1 METKIALSHLKIS
14 PLNVRV
20 VSPGKEEDKQLIAS
34 IAAHGILQ
42 NLVVVPVD
50 GEDGL
55 YEVVAGGRRLSAI
68 KHLFDSGV
76 LAADYLVPCQVKDA
90 ANATEY
96 SIAENMKANMHP
108 ADLFISF
115 KSLIDQGRTA
125 KDISIRFG
133 RSQKDVKQILRL
145 ADVSPMIFEAYR
157 KGEIDLDV
165 VMAFTVTDDLDKQE
179 SVYRDMGGRYMNA
192 HGVKSRLVNTSLTD
206 KSPMSRFVSIKAY
219 EKEGGSVS
227 CDLFDEVKYID
238 DAELMERLATEKMN
252 GIAEVVKG
260 EGWKWVETTLTSWM
274 DVRAQRTDGEL
285 RDVPAELTQKLDAAK
300 NELEKVSKAAYDEED
315 DDKRD
320 DLWEKE
326 TELEQAVESLEEELD
341 GYRIFTD
348 EQKAI
353 SGAAITL
360 SGNGA
365 PEITYG
371 YVRTADLPK
380 TANVDGSG
388 SAAATELNGDPDES
402 INLSNALRTD
412 LANYEL
418 LSIRSV
424 LMSKPDL
431 CFDLSAFTLAKSV
444 LSFGYY
450 SRASSLSLN
459 IVDMSATKDIEETI
473 AAKAILE
480 AKEKLNLSWLD
491 AESDL
496 DMFINFQMLSRTEK
510 KAIHAFCVAASL
522 TSSNND
528 IVQSLAEQVKFNLAD
543 HWQPTKENY
552 FNRIKKD
559 DILLIAKDLKGEE
572 FAAQHSSA
580 KKGDLA
586 GMVAGLDEVKGWVPQ
601 AMH

>member
-1 METKIALSHLKIS
+1 METNIS
-14 PLNVRV
+14 LGNLRMSPKNVRV
-20 VSPGKEEDKQLIAS
+20 VSANKELDKRLIAS
-34 IAAHGILQ
+34 LAAHGVLQ
-42 NLVVVPVD
+42 NLVVIPVE
-50 GEDGL
+50 GEEDFF
-55 YEVVAGGRRLSAI
+55 EVVAGGRRL
-68 KHLFDSGV
+68 
-76 LAADYLVPCQVKDA
+76 AALNILLNEGSIANDYPVPCKIKDA

-96 SIAENMKANMHP
+96 SIAENMKADMHP

-125 KDISIRFG
+125 KDISVRFG

-145 ADVSPMIFEAYR
+145 ADVSPLIFEAYR
-157 KGEIDLDV
+157 KDEIDLDV

-179 SVYRDMGGRYMNA
+179 SVYRDMAGRYMNA
-192 HGVKSRLVNTSLTD
+192 HSVKSRLVNTSLTD
-206 KSPMSRFVSIKAY
+206 KSAVARFVSIKAY

-238 DAELMERLATEKMN
+238 DAELMERLATEKMT

-285 RDVPAELTQKLDAAK
+285 KDVPAELTQKLDTAK
-300 NELEKVSKAAYDEED
+300 SELEALSKAVYDEED
-315 DDKRD
+315 EDKLD
-320 DLWEKE
+320 ALWEKE
-326 TELEQAVESLEEELD
+326 SELEQAVETLEEELNN
-341 GYRIFTD
+341 YRVFTD

-353 SGAAITL
+353 SGAVITL
-360 SGNGA
+360 SGNGT
-365 PEITYG
+365 PDITYG
-371 YVRTADLPK
+371 YVRAGDMPK
-380 TANVDGSG
+380 PANLAGSH
-388 SAAATELNGDPDES
+388 SVASTELETDPDDG
-402 INLSNALRTD
+402 ITLSNALRTD

-450 SRASSLSLN
+450 SRASSLSIN
-459 IVDMSATKDIEETI
+459 IAEMSATKDIEETK
-473 AAKAILE
+473 AAKAIFE

-491 AESDL
+491 GESDL
-496 DMFINFQMLSRTEK
+496 DMFTNFQMLSRTDK

-522 TSSNND
+522 TSSGND
-528 IVQSLAEQVKFNLAD
+528 IVQSLAEQMKFNLAD

-572 FAAQHSSA
+572 FATQYGGA

-586 GMVAGLDEVKGWVPQ
+586 GLVAELDEVKGWVPQ